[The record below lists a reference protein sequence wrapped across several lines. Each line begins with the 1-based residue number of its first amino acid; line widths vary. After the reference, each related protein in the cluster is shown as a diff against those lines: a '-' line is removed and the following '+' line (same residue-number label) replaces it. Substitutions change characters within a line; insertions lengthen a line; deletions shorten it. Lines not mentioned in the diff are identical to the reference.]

1 MRKATIMDNVQ
12 THISNQSFFNNGELL
27 LKSISIK
34 PEIKLQ
40 EAIQK
45 WLCNDYAF
53 VDSVRKDGRNGFS
66 ADSVNKQLRVKMKD
80 CIPGIHGESFIEH
93 GSFMSHGKEGFDFCL
108 YDEDYYIQKLRNAF
122 VGKPGFYNGKE
133 LLKKM
138 YNRVKTKDDLFYK
151 KKDWETKIEIFNVED
166 GQNADKFTKNSFT
179 IVGEIQFGNWAIINH
194 DLFRIMKAEKEGE
207 IDLYIYITAAG
218 KLKDMLSTEIVSF
231 DNATNFFRENIQ
243 LLHTPIWIIG
253 LDVNI

>member
-138 YNRVKTKDDLFYK
+138 YTESKQKTTFFTK
-151 KKDWETKIEIFNVED
+151 KKT
-166 GQNADKFTKNSFT
+166 
-179 IVGEIQFGNWAIINH
+179 
-194 DLFRIMKAEKEGE
+194 
-207 IDLYIYITAAG
+207 G
-218 KLKDMLSTEIVSF
+218 KQRLKYSM
-231 DNATNFFRENIQ
+231 
-243 LLHTPIWIIG
+243 
-253 LDVNI
+253 